1 MDRLSNII
9 DISKRIATKII
20 GHWQEA
26 GYDTPEAFATAHGI
40 DVDIYIRHEQG
51 INMNAAYTIL
61 IMNELKLDAQT
72 FFEELNDI
80 SKYYHLI
87 NSSKN

>member
-1 MDRLSNII
+1 
-9 DISKRIATKII
+9 
-20 GHWQEA
+20 
-26 GYDTPEAFATAHGI
+26 
-40 DVDIYIRHEQG
+40 
-51 INMNAAYTIL
+51 MNAAYTIL